1 MYITQKKEQ
10 FSIAYISAL
19 AATLGFNPG
28 TFNVD
33 DDSVDISFKSK
44 GYNGKVRRNPQID
57 IQLKCTKEKIN
68 KHGSLSFPLPVK
80 NYNDLRDEYQ
90 NNPTYLIVLI
100 VPENEN
106 NWIETRD
113 NDMLLRNK
121 AYWFSLRGMP
131 ETDNETTVTI
141 HIPVSNELNV
151 YSFKMLM
158 DYASEGK
165 TYEVERS

>member
-1 MYITQKKEQ
+1 MYITQKQEQ

-33 DDSVDISFKSK
+33 DDSIDISFKSK
-44 GYNGKVRRNPQID
+44 GYSGKVRRNPQID
-57 IQLKCTKEKIN
+57 IQLKCTKAKPNTNGI
-68 KHGSLSFPLPVK
+68 LPFALPVK

-90 NNPTYLIVLI
+90 NNPTYLVVLI

-106 NWIETRD
+106 DWIENRK

-121 AYWFSLRGMP
+121 AYWFSLRNMP
-131 ETDNETTVTI
+131 ETDNDSTVTI
-141 HIPVSNELNV
+141 HIPTKNV
-151 YSFKMLM
+151 LTSDSFKKLM

-165 TYEVERS
+165 SL

>member
-1 MYITQKKEQ
+1 MYITQKQEQ

-28 TFNVD
+28 TFKVD
-33 DDSVDISFKSK
+33 DDSIDISFKSK
-44 GYNGKVRRNPQID
+44 GYSGKVRRNPQID
-57 IQLKCTKEKIN
+57 IQLKCTKAKPN
-68 KHGSLSFPLPVK
+68 KDGVLPFPLPVK

-90 NNPTYLIVLI
+90 NNPTYLVVLI

-106 NWIETRD
+106 NWIENRE

-121 AYWFSLRGMP
+121 AYWFSLRNMP
-131 ETDNETTVTI
+131 ETDNDSTVTI
-141 HIPVSNELNV
+141 HIPTKNV
-151 YSFKMLM
+151 LTSDSFKKLM

-165 TYEVERS
+165 SL